1 MTTLE
6 QVAKKHNITLV
17 QARQLKSAIFTTWDY
32 VAYDYIEGFGGEY
45 EAIKAHGSSAAM
57 IAEATVD
64 ADRLRDH
71 GERNRNSVDVI
82 GRRSHTGAPVRGGP
96 HELRACRRTAVFD
109 SSWNRGCPGRG

>member
-17 QARQLKSAIFTTWDY
+17 QARQLKSAIMLTWDY
-32 VAYDYIEGFGGEY
+32 IAYDYIELFGGEY

-71 GERNRNSVDVI
+71 GDVGWFYDLGYDRLLDI
-82 GRRSHTGAPVRGGP
+82 AKDVY
-96 HELRACRRTAVFD
+96 TAQG
-109 SSWNRGCPGRG
+109 W

>member
-1 MTTLE
+1 MTTLQE
-6 QVAKKHNITLV
+6 AAEKHNITLV

-71 GERNRNSVDVI
+71 GDVDWFYSLDADLLDIAEDVY
-82 GRRSHTGAPVRGGP
+82 
-96 HELRACRRTAVFD
+96 TAQG
-109 SSWNRGCPGRG
+109 W

>member
-1 MTTLE
+1 MTTLD

-17 QARQLKSAIFTTWDY
+17 QARKLKSAIHITWDY
-32 VAYDYIEGFGGEY
+32 VAYDYIELFGGEY

-71 GERNRNSVDVI
+71 GDVDWFYNLDADRLKIAEDVY
-82 GRRSHTGAPVRGGP
+82 
-96 HELRACRRTAVFD
+96 TAQG
-109 SSWNRGCPGRG
+109 W